1 MSIKNW
7 FLLSFFALLKL
18 QTPFLLNK
26 EYGFHRDELLYLAL
40 GRHLDFGFLEV
51 PPMIALFA
59 SLIQNTV
66 GQSLWAVHLVS
77 GLAGMA
83 LVILTGMIAHQMG
96 GKTFA
101 ILFAGFIVIFSPA
114 FLRIHTLFQPVGW
127 DVLGWTWLIYLWI
140 RHIKTQQGRYLV
152 GMGAVAG
159 VFFLN
164 KYSIVFCVIAILVAT
179 LFSKER
185 QWLLNKKLW
194 LGVGIGLL
202 IILPN
207 LIWQAL
213 HNFPIFHHIEQLS
226 VTQLKNV
233 NPLDFIIDQFLMHLP
248 ITWVWILG
256 FTGLLKSQ
264 TLRPFRPIAVFFVT
278 VILMLLFMHGKSYY
292 TLGAF
297 PVMLAAGAVAIER
310 LTKNR
315 TFLRVPAVVIP
326 IMLILPLLPF
336 SLPILSPK
344 NLTKYAATFTE
355 KTGQESFNRWED
367 GKIHA
372 IPQDFADMIGWKQI
386 VTLAAKAYYEIPVEE
401 RKNTVI
407 YAENYGQAGA
417 IDFYGKE
424 FNLPTAQSFSSSY
437 LLWMPEKTKL
447 KRLIYINDEFNE
459 NIKETFEKHTLIGEL
474 TEEYAREK
482 GVQVWLLENPN
493 EKFYQLY
500 EKIYKEEKAFLN
512 E

>member
-26 EYGFHRDELLYLAL
+26 VYSFHRDELLYLSL

-59 SLIQNTV
+59 ALIQNTV
-66 GQSLWAVHLVS
+66 GESLWAVHLVS
-77 GLAGMA
+77 GLAGMS
-83 LVILTGMIAHQMG
+83 LVILTGMIANQMG

-114 FLRIHTLFQPVGW
+114 FLRVHTLFQPVGW

-159 VFFLN
+159 IFFLN

-202 IILPN
+202 IVLPN
-207 LIWQAL
+207 IIWQAIN
-213 HNFPIFHHIEQLS
+213 NFPIFHHMKELN

-233 NPLDFIIDQFLMHLP
+233 NPLDFIVDQFLMHLP

-256 FTGLLKSQ
+256 FTGLLRSK
-264 TLRPFRPIAVFFVT
+264 TLQPFKMITVFFVT

-336 SLPILSPK
+336 GLPILSPE

-372 IPQDFADMIGWKQI
+372 IPQDFADMIGWKEI
-386 VTLAAKAYYEIPVEE
+386 ATLAAKAYYEIPIEE

-424 FNLPTAQSFSSSY
+424 FNLPAAHSFSSSY
-437 LLWMPEKTKL
+437 MLWLPQKL
-447 KRLIYINDEFNE
+447 NLKKLIYVNDEFNE

-474 TEEYAREK
+474 KNEYAREN
-482 GVQVWLLENPN
+482 GLQVWLLENPN